1 MVTRHPG
8 LDQTAGMG
16 MYSGGY
22 SVVDVSPAGDT
33 QTAGDLG
40 ADSNPQY
47 PRGCSLSVVG
57 LL

>member
-22 SVVDVSPAGDT
+22 SFVDVSPAGDT
-33 QTAGDLG
+33 QTAGALG
-40 ADSNPQY
+40 ADSIPNTPEAA
-47 PRGCSLSVVG
+47 RWA
-57 LL
+57 